1 MNSYPSVIHCA
12 QYKHHELRPSPNI
25 LLLLCESQ
33 MNLAW
38 EWHMTKK
45 TAVVSNIEFNSVAP
59 KIEKNVLCF
68 AEDYFKC

>member
-1 MNSYPSVIHCA
+1 
-12 QYKHHELRPSPNI
+12 
-25 LLLLCESQ
+25 

-38 EWHMTKK
+38 EWQMTKK